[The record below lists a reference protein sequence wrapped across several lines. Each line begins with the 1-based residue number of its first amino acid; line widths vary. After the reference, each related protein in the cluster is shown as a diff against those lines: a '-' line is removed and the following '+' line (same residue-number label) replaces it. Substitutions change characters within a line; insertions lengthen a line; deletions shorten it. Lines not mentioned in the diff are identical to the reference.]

1 MHGSPLCQQGPA
13 WGVMGF
19 PFPGAGWSGSVLEI
33 KRDWEK
39 ELAMVLV
46 HTSSHPASKTGDSQ
60 GHGLPATP
68 TPPPARAELQAP

>member
-46 HTSSHPASKTGDSQ
+46 HTSSHPASKMGSLQ
-60 GHGLPATP
+60 
-68 TPPPARAELQAP
+68 PPPHPRPEQSCRRPE